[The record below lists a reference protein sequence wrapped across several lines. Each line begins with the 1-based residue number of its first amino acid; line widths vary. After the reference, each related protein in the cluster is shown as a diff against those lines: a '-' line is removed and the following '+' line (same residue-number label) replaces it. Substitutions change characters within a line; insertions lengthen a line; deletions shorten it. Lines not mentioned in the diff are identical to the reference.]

1 MAYLPG
7 IVHPVR
13 NNPQTDP
20 IKMIKG
26 IFPTKQFEAFETPFY
41 YYDMTLLRETLSIIR
56 QETDGKPYHVHYAIK
71 ANANPEI
78 LRLIASYGFGAD
90 CVSGNEILRA
100 LECGFPAEKIA
111 FAGVGKT
118 DREILIGLDNNIFCF
133 NVESLAELEVLNQ
146 LAAGRG
152 KRAPVALRINPN
164 VDAHTHHYITTGLNE
179 NKFGINEQ
187 DLPAA
192 LRMIAGSGHI
202 NLIGIHFHIGSQITD
217 LSSFEDLC
225 VKVLELR
232 EWFHTQGIA
241 LPVIN
246 VGGGLGINYQHPN
259 HCPVADFESYFRL
272 FEKYLKLEEE
282 QTLHFELGRSVVAPC
297 GSLITRV
304 VYLKEGIQKKFLI
317 VDAGMT
323 DLIRPALYQAFH
335 HIENISSEKPYTRY
349 DVVGPICE
357 SSDVFAQDFLLNESQ
372 RGDLIAI
379 RSAGAYGETM
389 ASTYNCREIPASR
402 FSDNI

>member
-1 MAYLPG
+1 
-7 IVHPVR
+7 
-13 NNPQTDP
+13 
-20 IKMIKG
+20 MIKG
-26 IFPTKQFEAFETPFY
+26 IFPTTQFKEFETPFY
-41 YYDMTLLRETLSIIR
+41 YYDMELLRETLDTIR
-56 QETDGKPYHVHYAIK
+56 RETVGKSFHIHYAIK
-71 ANANPEI
+71 ANANPVI

-100 LECGFPAEKIA
+100 LECGFPANKIA

-118 DREILIGLDNNIFCF
+118 NREIEIGLDNDIFCF
-133 NVESLAELEVLNQ
+133 NVESLPELEVLHE
-146 LAAGRG
+146 LAAAKG
-152 KRAPVALRINPN
+152 KKARVALRINPN
-164 VDAHTHHYITTGLNE
+164 VDAHTHHYITTGLSE

-187 DLPAA
+187 DLPAVLDKISQKSA
-192 LRMIAGSGHI
+192 IH
-202 NLIGIHFHIGSQITD
+202 LIGTHFHIGSQITD

-225 VKVLELR
+225 VKVLQLR
-232 EWFHTQGIA
+232 EWFHKQGIS

-272 FEKYLKLEEE
+272 FDKYIDLEEN
-282 QTLHFELGRSVVAPC
+282 QALHFELGRSVVAPC

-304 VYLKEGIQKKFLI
+304 VYVKEGIQKKFLI
-317 VDAGMT
+317 LDAGMT
-323 DLIRPALYQAFH
+323 ELIRPALYQAFH
-335 HIENISSEKPYTRY
+335 HIENISSEKPYTLY

-357 SSDVFAQDFLLNESQ
+357 SSDVFARDFMLNEAT

-389 ASTYNCREIPASR
+389 ASTYNCREIPTSR
-402 FSDNI
+402 FSDKL

>member
-7 IVHPVR
+7 IVHLVR

-335 HIENISSEKPYTRY
+335 HIENISSERPYTRY

>member
-1 MAYLPG
+1 
-7 IVHPVR
+7 
-13 NNPQTDP
+13 
-20 IKMIKG
+20 MIKG
-26 IFPTKQFEAFETPFY
+26 IFPTEKFKAFETPFY
-41 YYDMTLLRETLSIIR
+41 YYDMALLRDTLDTIR
-56 QETDGKPYHVHYAIK
+56 RETDGKPFHIHYAIK

-100 LECGFPAEKIA
+100 LECGFSANKIA

-118 DREILIGLDNNIFCF
+118 DREIEIGLDNDIFCF
-133 NVESLAELEVLNQ
+133 NVESMAELEVLND
-146 LAAGRG
+146 LAKARG
-152 KRAPVALRINPN
+152 KKAPVALRINPN
-164 VDAHTHHYITTGLNE
+164 VDAHTHRYITTGLNE

-187 DLPAA
+187 DLPAV
-192 LRMIAGSGHI
+192 LRMIADGGHI
-202 NLIGIHFHIGSQITD
+202 NLIGMHFHIGSQITD

-232 EWFHTQGIA
+232 EWFHTQGIT

-259 HCPVADFESYFRL
+259 HCPMADFESYFRL
-272 FEKYLKLEEE
+272 FDKYLKLEED
-282 QTLHFELGRSVVAPC
+282 QTLHFELGRSIVAPC

-304 VYLKEGIQKKFLI
+304 IFVKEGIMKRFLI

-323 DLIRPALYQAFH
+323 ELIRPALYQAFH
-335 HIENISSEKPYTRY
+335 HIENISSDKPLTPY
-349 DVVGPICE
+349 DVVGPVCE
-357 SSDVFAQDFLLNESQ
+357 SSDVFARDFTLNESQ

-389 ASTYNCREIPASR
+389 ASTYNCRIIPSSR
-402 FSDNI
+402 FSDKL